1 MTLEESRKFC
11 IFPKGLTH
19 GLGQNF
25 QIFFGLFFFK
35 LGLNIRFAYL
45 QERKQPC
52 LNYKNDIIKKS
63 KNWDFFFFPWFW
75 SKF

>member
-1 MTLEESRKFC
+1 MTLEESRKFS
-11 IFPKGLTH
+11 IFPKGPMVW
-19 GLGQNF
+19 GENF
-25 QIFFGLFFFK
+25 QIFLGLFFFK

-63 KNWDFFFFPWFW
+63 KYFW
-75 SKF
+75 SKFNIFS